1 MSDWISVNDRLPER
15 NGWYLTY
22 GPTRV
27 MDVLH
32 YCGDEWGEPAWASEY
47 IYDAEV
53 THWMPMPEG
62 PDEDEKGE
70 SR

>member
-1 MSDWISVNDRLPER
+1 MDWISVNDRMPEP
-15 NGWYLTY
+15 W
-22 GPTRV
+22 V
-27 MDVLH
+27 SVLV
-32 YCGDEWGEPAWASEY
+32 YMPEERPLQVVR
-47 IYDAEV
+47 EV